1 MHPVDLLIFD
11 LDGTLV
17 DSKDDI
23 ASSVNLTLAELGL
36 PTKEPKV
43 IAGFIGE
50 GVRRLL
56 QQAVGEG
63 QQEPF
68 KKAMRIFRRHYLAHL
83 LDTTRFYPGIEEVLD
98 YFKDKK
104 KAVVTNKPIEY
115 TEKIIDGL
123 KARERFD
130 LILGGDSLNNLKP
143 HPEMLHKVLEEME
156 VRRDQSVMIGDG
168 INDILAAH
176 AAGIKICAVGYGLGD
191 PVHLKKG
198 EPDFFCE
205 RIEELKDLF
214 C

>member
-156 VRRDQSVMIGDG
+156 VRRDQSVM
-168 INDILAAH
+168 
-176 AAGIKICAVGYGLGD
+176 
-191 PVHLKKG
+191 
-198 EPDFFCE
+198 
-205 RIEELKDLF
+205 
-214 C
+214 